1 MTNRASA
8 SSEATDRDATARP
21 RRALV
26 TGGSRGIG
34 YALAAEFA
42 ADGYDLV
49 LTARDHD
56 RLEGA
61 ATRLRDR
68 FGCAATAIAAD
79 LSDPEAPQALHDRIS
94 DAVGH
99 IDALVNNAAI
109 ATYGPFA
116 ESDLEAERDQLR
128 INVEAPMAL
137 TRLYLPAML
146 ERDDGMVLT
155 VASTAAVRPGPTMA
169 GYHASKA
176 YLLSFTES
184 IAAECRETGV
194 TVTALCPGP
203 VSTSIHDR
211 CGRGSTWLER
221 RFMFTPQ
228 QVAASG
234 YRAAKRGDIVFV
246 PGYRNRVI
254 PVLSRLLPSSLRR
267 RLGHWVTTPGVVPW
281 R

>member
-1 MTNRASA
+1 MTNGAPA
-8 SSEATDRDATARP
+8 SSEDTHIDPPPRPTA
-21 RRALV
+21 LI

-34 YALAAEFA
+34 FALATEFA

-49 LTARDHD
+49 LVARDHE
-56 RLEGA
+56 RLERA
-61 ATRLRDR
+61 ATQLRDR
-68 FGCAATAIAAD
+68 FGCAVTAMAAD
-79 LSDPEAPQALHDRIS
+79 LSDLESPQVLHDRIS
-94 DAVGH
+94 EAVGH
-99 IDALVNNAAI
+99 VDALVNNAAV

-116 ESDLEAERDQLR
+116 ESDLAAERDQVR
-128 INVEAPMAL
+128 INVEAPVAL

-146 ERDDGMVLT
+146 ERDNGMVLT

-176 YLLSFTES
+176 YLRSFTES
-184 IAAECRETGV
+184 LAEECRGTGV

-221 RFMFTPQ
+221 RFMYTPQ

-234 YRAAKRGDIVFV
+234 YRAAKRGEVVFV

-254 PVLSRLLPSSLRR
+254 PALSRVLPGSLRR
-267 RLGHWVTTPGVVPW
+267 RLGRWVTTPGVLPW

>member
-1 MTNRASA
+1 MTNRTPT
-8 SSEATDRDATARP
+8 SSEVTDRDATP
-21 RRALV
+21 RHRTALV

-34 YALAAEFA
+34 FALAAEFA

-49 LTARDHD
+49 LVAQDHD
-56 RLEGA
+56 RLEAA
-61 ATRLRDR
+61 ATQLRTR
-68 FGCAATAIAAD
+68 FGCAVTAMATD
-79 LSDPEAPQALHDRIS
+79 LSDPESPQALHDRVS
-94 DAVGH
+94 EAVGH
-99 IDALVNNAAI
+99 VNALVNNAGV

-116 ESDLEAERDQLR
+116 ESDLAAERDQVR
-128 INVEAPMAL
+128 INVEAPVAL
-137 TRLYLPAML
+137 TRLFLPAML

-155 VASTAAVRPGPTMA
+155 VSSTAAAQPGPMMA

-176 YLLSFTES
+176 YVLSFTES
-184 IAAECRETGV
+184 IAEECRETGV

-203 VSTSIHDR
+203 VSTGIHDR

-254 PVLSRLLPSSLRR
+254 PALSRLLPSSLRR
-267 RLGHWVTTPGVVPW
+267 RLGHWVATPGVVP
-281 R
+281 RR